1 MRLNEDP
8 PEEIGTPEAGRVGKA
23 RRTQRQQGERA
34 ERFELP
40 EPVPGTFSAAA
51 GDREDMP
58 EGQRDAGTAPVEQL
72 YPTAKVKPE
81 PFTVPQVNSG
91 EEHVL
96 FVQVLLCAL
105 LVAFVFFA
113 RSAGAPFLEDM
124 RAEYHE
130 MMTAGVEFSTDNAFA
145 RFANGV
151 VEDLRMGAERLV
163 RQLEDPEAL
172 DGQGGFW
179 PGIENVRCLTALPWT
194 IIRCRRSFCC
204 RWRGRSLRGT
214 VSGITR

>member
-1 MRLNEDP
+1 MTLMWEKDSGRQEEWMRLNEDP
-8 PEEIGTPEAGRVGKA
+8 PEEIGTPEAGWDGKA
-23 RRTQRQQGERA
+23 RRTQRPQGERA

-72 YPTAKVKPE
+72 YPTAKMKPE

-105 LVAFVFFA
+105 LVAFVFLREAPA
-113 RSAGAPFLEDM
+113 RL
-124 RAEYHE
+124 
-130 MMTAGVEFSTDNAFA
+130 
-145 RFANGV
+145 
-151 VEDLRMGAERLV
+151 
-163 RQLEDPEAL
+163 
-172 DGQGGFW
+172 FW
-179 PGIENVRCLTALPWT
+179 RT
-194 IIRCRRSFCC
+194 
-204 RWRGRSLRGT
+204 
-214 VSGITR
+214 

>member
-1 MRLNEDP
+1 MWEKDSGRQEEWMRLNEGP
-8 PEEIGTPEAGRVGKA
+8 PEEIGIPEAGRDGKA

-130 MMTAGVEFSTDNAFA
+130 MMTAGVEISTDNAFA

-163 RQLEDPEAL
+163 RQLEDPRRWTGRAAF
-172 DGQGGFW
+172 G
-179 PGIENVRCLTALPWT
+179 PVSKNVRCLTALP
-194 IIRCRRSFCC
+194 
-204 RWRGRSLRGT
+204 
-214 VSGITR
+214 

>member
-1 MRLNEDP
+1 
-8 PEEIGTPEAGRVGKA
+8 
-23 RRTQRQQGERA
+23 
-34 ERFELP
+34 
-40 EPVPGTFSAAA
+40 
-51 GDREDMP
+51 
-58 EGQRDAGTAPVEQL
+58 
-72 YPTAKVKPE
+72 
-81 PFTVPQVNSG
+81 
-91 EEHVL
+91 
-96 FVQVLLCAL
+96 
-105 LVAFVFFA
+105 
-113 RSAGAPFLEDM
+113 
-124 RAEYHE
+124 

-172 DGQGGFW
+172 DGQGAFG
-179 PGIENVRCLTALPWT
+179 PVSKNVRCLTALPWT

>member
-1 MRLNEDP
+1 
-8 PEEIGTPEAGRVGKA
+8 
-23 RRTQRQQGERA
+23 
-34 ERFELP
+34 
-40 EPVPGTFSAAA
+40 
-51 GDREDMP
+51 MP

-81 PFTVPQVNSG
+81 PFTVPKVNSG

-130 MMTAGVEFSTDNAFA
+130 
-145 RFANGV
+145 
-151 VEDLRMGAERLV
+151 
-163 RQLEDPEAL
+163 
-172 DGQGGFW
+172 
-179 PGIENVRCLTALPWT
+179 
-194 IIRCRRSFCC
+194 
-204 RWRGRSLRGT
+204 T
-214 VSGITR
+214 VSYTHLDVYKRQVQG

>member
-1 MRLNEDP
+1 MWEKDSGRQEEWMRLNEDP
-8 PEEIGTPEAGRVGKA
+8 PEEIGTPEAGWDGKA
-23 RRTQRQQGERA
+23 RRTQRPQGERA

-58 EGQRDAGTAPVEQL
+58 EGQRDAGTAPVEQH
-72 YPTAKVKPE
+72 YPTAKMKPE

-124 RAEYHE
+124 RAEYRE

-151 VEDLRMGAERLV
+151 VEDLRMGAVRLV
-163 RQLEDPEAL
+163 RQLEDP
-172 DGQGGFW
+172 
-179 PGIENVRCLTALPWT
+179 
-194 IIRCRRSFCC
+194 
-204 RWRGRSLRGT
+204 
-214 VSGITR
+214 